1 MTPNCPLLIIIFI
14 SLTHPS
20 IHPVYATLL
29 INRRLPQGDEA
40 KINCGSVAL
49 HTNRLYSLV
58 ILSILLSYRWP
69 QSMQIIHVVVTLWS
83 PTFHSHLYYR
93 WTFNIH
99 IVSAALLMW
108 TFGCQEMNRT
118 WTECVAILNK
128 SPTMPTNHSIFT
140 WHWNHRPFSEW
151 ITWMR
156 WNNTGR
162 LQTSKASIV
171 QM

>member
-1 MTPNCPLLIIIFI
+1 MGVWRQIVPFLLL
-14 SLTHPS
+14 SLSASPIHPS
-20 IHPVYATLL
+20 SLCHSSNQQKTAAGRWSKNQLRLCRSTHKSTVLACNL
-29 INRRLPQGDEA
+29 INTP
-40 KINCGSVAL
+40 
-49 HTNRLYSLV
+49 
-58 ILSILLSYRWP
+58 YRWP

-83 PTFHSHLYYR
+83 TSFHSHLYYR

-140 WHWNHRPFSEW
+140 WHWIHRPFRSE
-151 ITWMR
+151 
-156 WNNTGR
+156 
-162 LQTSKASIV
+162 
-171 QM
+171 